1 MNLQGSELSNI
12 TTNLEEVLTKGDSIV
27 LGITDI
33 IQSIKLP
40 DLGGLINTFS
50 SLLPQNLIEVSET
63 GVYTLLNATELD
75 QIVESGVENIRGI
88 VEAEVN
94 SKLSLLQAG
103 IDQVTDTAQAAAS
116 TLTNLGLAV
125 SNLNVDYLNKSLNS
139 FLQIDNIIG
148 ADLPNITNI
157 QSSVGSVIDS
167 LDNLSPK
174 QIRDLADP
182 AFYQQVFNET
192 VDTALSFA
200 GSEAVQNAITQIA
213 PSVNI
218 GALTKLAQAGISTFN
233 QPANVDGT
241 PGSFRK
247 LVEIKFNY
255 GEGEGSDADSSKEKS
270 VTGRKLQSG
279 KSCGVDGTNILI
291 GSTVKTSLGT
301 FTAVDKSKTP
311 SSAGLP
317 VVDLYYR
324 DASTVLVKELEL
336 NNAGLN
342 KQVVEV
348 IPPGGGSYVAKT
360 LDKRGAD
367 YDLY

>member
-33 IQSIKLP
+33 IQSIKIP
-40 DLGGLINTFS
+40 DLGGLVNTFS

-63 GVYTLLNATELD
+63 GIYTLLNATGLE
-75 QIVESGVENIRGI
+75 QIIESGIENIRSIVES
-88 VEAEVN
+88 EVA

-116 TLTNLGLAV
+116 TLTNLGLAI
-125 SNLNVDYLNKSLNS
+125 SNLNIDYLNKSLNS

-148 ADLPNITNI
+148 VDLPNITNI
-157 QSSVGSVIDS
+157 QSSIGSVIDS

-182 AFYQQVFNET
+182 AFYQQVLNET

-200 GSEAVQNAITQIA
+200 GSEAVQNAINQIA
-213 PSVNI
+213 PSANI
-218 GALTKLAQAGISTFN
+218 GALTKLAQAGVSIFN
-233 QPANVDGT
+233 TPTDANGGR
-241 PGSFRK
+241 GSYDK
-247 LVEIKFNY
+247 LVEIHFYY
-255 GEGEGSDADSSKEKS
+255 GEGDGSDTDASKEKS

-279 KSCGVDGTNILI
+279 KSCGVDGVNILV
-291 GSTVKTSLGT
+291 GSTIQTSLGT
-301 FTAVDKSKTP
+301 FTAVDKVKTP
-311 SSAGLP
+311 SSSGLP
-317 VVDLYYR
+317 VVDLYYK
-324 DASTVLVKELEL
+324 DGSTAIKKELEL
-336 NNAGLN
+336 NNSGLN
-342 KQVVEV
+342 KQVVKV
-348 IPPGGGSYVAKT
+348 TPPGGSYVAKP
-360 LDKRGAD
+360 LDKRGTD